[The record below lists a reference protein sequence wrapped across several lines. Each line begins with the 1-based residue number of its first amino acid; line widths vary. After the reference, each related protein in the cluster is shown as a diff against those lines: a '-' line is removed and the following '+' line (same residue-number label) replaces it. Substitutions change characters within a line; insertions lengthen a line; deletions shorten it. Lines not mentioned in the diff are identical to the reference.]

1 MNRSLRAVLTALVVL
16 SAACDDDPLGN
27 GPPERPVVRVEVSAP
42 LEEVW
47 LGRVVTFSATAYDA
61 VGAVNRRLTWSS
73 SDTTVAQVDSAGVV
87 TTRGIGTVRI
97 RASADGVNGE
107 RTLTVYT
114 WDLMF
119 FSLGGGTFAET
130 LVLPPNSGGFPERI
144 FPVGR
149 NAADAVPSPDGMR
162 IAYAVRD
169 AEGYTD
175 LWIANR
181 DGSAARLL
189 ARTEGNDEWPT
200 WSPDGTR
207 IAFESDV
214 TGLGD
219 IWVVNTDGSGLQRL
233 TMDPLPAVVQDADPA
248 WSPDGSRIAFS
259 SNREGYYAIWTM
271 RPDGTDL
278 RRISPQDGYSDLEPA
293 WSPTGARIA
302 LLRVGADNEWD
313 IWVMNND
320 GSGAVRHAQP
330 GRQRAPSWRA
340 DGNLLTYSSQ
350 SRSGEPWQVWT
361 MSFAGTDVVQ
371 QTPDS
376 FTGGHRPVWLRR
388 R

>member
-1 MNRSLRAVLTALVVL
+1 MKKSVRAALMALVAL
-16 SAACDDDPLGN
+16 SAACDDDGLGT
-27 GPPERPVVRVEVSAP
+27 GPEERPVVRVEVNAP
-42 LEEVW
+42 VQELA
-47 LGRVVTFSATAYDA
+47 LGQAATFTATAFDEI
-61 VGAVNRRLTWSS
+61 GAVTRRLTWSS
-73 SDTTVAQVDSAGVV
+73 SDTMIAQVDSAGVV
-87 TTRGIGTVRI
+87 STRSVGTVRI
-97 RASADGVNGE
+97 RATAEGVTGE

-119 FSLGGGTFAET
+119 FSLGGGVFAET
-130 LVLPPNSGGFPERI
+130 LVLPPNTGGFPERI
-144 FPVGR
+144 FPIGR
-149 NAADAVPSPDGMR
+149 FAMDAVPSPDGLR

-169 AEGYTD
+169 AEGYMD

-219 IWVVNTDGSGLQRL
+219 IWVVNTDGTGLRRL
-233 TMDPLPAVVQDADPA
+233 TTDPLPAVVADIDPA

-259 SNREGYYAIWTM
+259 STRDGQYAIFTM

-278 RRISPQDGYSDLEPA
+278 RRISPQGSHSDLEPA
-293 WSPTGARIA
+293 WSPAGARLA
-302 LLRVGADNEWD
+302 VRRVTADNEWD

-330 GRQRAPSWRA
+330 GWQRAPSWRA
-340 DGNLLTYSSQ
+340 DGNLITYSSQ
-350 SRSGEPWQVWT
+350 LRASEPWQIWT
-361 MSFAGTDVVQ
+361 MSFAGTDAVQ